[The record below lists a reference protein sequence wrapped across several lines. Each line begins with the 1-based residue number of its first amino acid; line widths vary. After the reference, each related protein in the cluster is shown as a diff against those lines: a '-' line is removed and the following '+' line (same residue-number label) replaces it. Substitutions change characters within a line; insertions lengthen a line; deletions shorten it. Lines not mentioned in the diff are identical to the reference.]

1 MKNQKERQERWKP
14 FLWTRGSWLLKWLS
28 SLPQTPCTMIQ
39 RDWQADKYFPLAMI
53 SLVWTSVVVITYYLN
68 HPQPEP
74 LADSWSYLYVVN
86 QIQHHGQMVNFWRLP
101 GYPFLIYFIY
111 TLAGQG
117 NLGAVSIAQGM
128 LFIFST
134 LELYILGALILRRS
148 WIAFLLSLFVGAD
161 VVILS
166 NVKPIM
172 TEGLALW
179 LLITL
184 ALAVTLF
191 LHTLRLRFFWPV
203 VLCTLLLFFTRPEWI
218 YLPPFLFAYLLLV
231 IYWRGVQRRFI
242 VPTLLATLLLYGFLG
257 SYTLLNTIQNNF
269 NGVTWIQNIN
279 LLGKVLQYQMEDES
293 SPQDAEISRILDTYT
308 KRGITDPYIILSQQ
322 PVLASNY
329 ATRSGEFAK
338 QIILH
343 HPVEFVLKS
352 TPIFFSSLTDFH
364 LQSTVQTDGPFGAP
378 LKWLQNEFHAFYYYN
393 ILFPLCALI
402 WILLMCIRK
411 MRRHD
416 MVQKM
421 GAVVLLVLYGIIV
434 TTLAAYRSIDYARI
448 YTLLNPL
455 LFLIIG
461 GTFLAPFLLLWP
473 GKLRFI
479 SGAGNKVKKESK
491 AVQMA
496 HNGVV
501 IHQPKSLTKNA
512 FKYKTRVLLATLFV
526 LLAIV
531 LLVIRSSNVPVA
543 HVSPHVVPLAC
554 HKETDSGMLHGN
566 GVGIL
571 FITVENTSQYVAPAT
586 MQVEFKTSST
596 IVPQVM
602 LNVVIPAL
610 PSGAQ
615 RLIMVDIPKAP
626 QDSSFLNPVGQIKI
640 SLNLPQGKEL
650 ANVKQADSVL
660 ITHC

>member
-1 MKNQKERQERWKP
+1 MFKR
-14 FLWTRGSWLLKWLS
+14 LL
-28 SLPQTPCTMIQ
+28 SLPQTLCTMIQ

-53 SLVWTSVVVITYYLN
+53 LLVWTSVVVIAYYLN

-86 QIQHHGQMVNFWRLP
+86 QIQHHGQIVNFWRVP
-101 GYPFLIYFIY
+101 GYPFLIYCIY

-161 VVILS
+161 IVILS

-172 TEGLALW
+172 SEGMALW

-191 LHTLRLRFFWPV
+191 LHTLRLRFFCLV
-203 VLCTLLLFFTRPEWI
+203 ILCALLLFFTRPEWI

-231 IYWRGVQRRFI
+231 IYWRGLQRHFI
-242 VPTLLATLLLYGFLG
+242 VPILLATLLLYGFLSG
-257 SYTLLNTIQNNF
+257 YTLLNTMQNNF

-279 LLGKVLQYQMEDES
+279 LLGKVLQYRMEGEA
-293 SPQDAEISRILDTYT
+293 SPQDAKISHILDTYT

-322 PVLASNY
+322 PVLARDY
-329 ATRSGEFAK
+329 AARSGEFAK
-338 QIILH
+338 GIILH
-343 HPVEFVLKS
+343 HSIEFVLKS

-364 LQSTVQTDGPFGAP
+364 LQSTVQPDGPFGTP
-378 LKWLQNEFHAFYYYN
+378 LKWLQDEFHAFYYYN

-402 WILLMCIRK
+402 WILLMCSRK
-411 MRRHD
+411 MRQHE
-416 MVQKM
+416 MVQKL

-461 GTFLAPFLLLWP
+461 GTFLAPFLLLWA

-479 SGAGNKVKKESK
+479 SGAGNNESK
-491 AVQMA
+491 SVRMA
-496 HNGVV
+496 HNGIL
-501 IHQPKSLTKNA
+501 IHQSKLTKNA
-512 FKYKTRVLLATLFV
+512 SKYKIHVIAVVLSVLLT
-526 LLAIV
+526 IV
-531 LLVIRSSNVPVA
+531 LLVVRGSNIPVA
-543 HVSPHVVPLAC
+543 HVSSHVVPLAC

-571 FITVENTSQYVAPAT
+571 FITVENTGQYIGPTT

-596 IVPQVM
+596 IVPQVK

-610 PSGAQ
+610 LSGAQ

-640 SLNLPQGKEL
+640 SLKLTQGKEL
-650 ANVKQADSVL
+650 ANIKQADNIL